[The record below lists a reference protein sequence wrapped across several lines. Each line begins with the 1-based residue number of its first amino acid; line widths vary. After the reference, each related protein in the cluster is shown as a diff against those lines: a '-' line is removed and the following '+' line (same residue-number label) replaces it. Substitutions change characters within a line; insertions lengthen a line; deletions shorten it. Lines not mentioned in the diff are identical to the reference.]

1 MGRFILTDKGAWD
14 DMLHKNNEACGF
26 RCNGYHKAEDVI
38 LRTYSKLNID
48 TFNYIQKGDG
58 FAAVC
63 GTLVYTN
70 NTGREALEL
79 LARDLPV
86 KNIHDI
92 RRDCAGC
99 FAVIYKQN
107 DQITV
112 FVDESAVYSVYY
124 YHGQT
129 FLVTNTYFHVEKCA
143 KQPVSPAVVAEHIL
157 NGAILG
163 NETPFKNIYRL
174 SGSECVVYNCKT
186 KKLYIEKVGTNT
198 YTYQFQTYEQKIS
211 CLKGLVQKYT
221 GYQKLFKGQ
230 HSVFGTGGVDSRLV
244 LSANLDAGIRPGLIS
259 WYGVSE
265 KMDNDEEDCRIWS
278 DIARNNG
285 LAYNSFDISEQNVY
299 TMNQKSLYK
308 YGEHAVHYGNNR
320 KWYHFFEQDRS
331 GFLDSGLFGER
342 LKTWSLFGHKVTISG
357 FVRDYIRKNGMEPEQ
372 IAFGSMREYE
382 HNMQKKLVAVLR
394 KEGIL
399 NDVADPDDLEVVAQD
414 YWDCAHHYMADFMN
428 VFTCSFPVFGQKEVS
443 ELIKYFNYDEKD
455 GKKLSVRMIRELYPG
470 LLDEPFFCTRMHM
483 TADADSGMLKTEDG
497 GTAYMAGLRG
507 RFRNILLMHSA
518 GKAVLNFYRRR
529 RYADGILEQKQRWTD
544 KINRLRI
551 TSQLSL
557 KLNRNSMYHVEH
569 YAAAFYRLI
578 VTQVALEDG
587 WMEFH
592 K

>member
-230 HSVFGTGGVDSRLV
+230 HSVFGTGGWIADWFCQRIWMREFDRD
-244 LSANLDAGIRPGLIS
+244 LSAGTVYLKKWTTMRKTAGYGLIS
-259 WYGVSE
+259 PGITGWHTTALTFQN
-265 KMDNDEEDCRIWS
+265 KM
-278 DIARNNG
+278 
-285 LAYNSFDISEQNVY
+285 
-299 TMNQKSLYK
+299 
-308 YGEHAVHYGNNR
+308 
-320 KWYHFFEQDRS
+320 
-331 GFLDSGLFGER
+331 
-342 LKTWSLFGHKVTISG
+342 
-357 FVRDYIRKNGMEPEQ
+357 YIQ
-372 IAFGSMREYE
+372 
-382 HNMQKKLVAVLR
+382 
-394 KEGIL
+394 
-399 NDVADPDDLEVVAQD
+399 
-414 YWDCAHHYMADFMN
+414 
-428 VFTCSFPVFGQKEVS
+428 
-443 ELIKYFNYDEKD
+443 
-455 GKKLSVRMIRELYPG
+455 
-470 LLDEPFFCTRMHM
+470 
-483 TADADSGMLKTEDG
+483 
-497 GTAYMAGLRG
+497 
-507 RFRNILLMHSA
+507 
-518 GKAVLNFYRRR
+518 
-529 RYADGILEQKQRWTD
+529 
-544 KINRLRI
+544 
-551 TSQLSL
+551 
-557 KLNRNSMYHVEH
+557 
-569 YAAAFYRLI
+569 
-578 VTQVALEDG
+578 
-587 WMEFH
+587 
-592 K
+592 